1 MTMKHILFPTD
12 FSDAAEHAFATA
24 LELARRFDSRLTLL
38 HVWSVPSSVYAEA
51 LTWPIDDMQRG
62 ARKYLDAALESARR
76 LYPKTDALLREGRE
90 WKQILEVVDELGCDL
105 VVMGTHGRKG
115 LSRIILGNVAEKI
128 VRLSHVPVLT
138 VGAPKDP
145 SE

>member
-38 HVWSVPSSVYAEA
+38 HVWSVPSSVYA
-51 LTWPIDDMQRG
+51 
-62 ARKYLDAALESARR
+62 
-76 LYPKTDALLREGRE
+76 ALLREGRE

-115 LSRIILGNVAEKI
+115 LSRIMLGNVAEKI

-138 VGAPKDP
+138 VGAPKAP

>member
-1 MTMKHILFPTD
+1 MKHILFPTD
-12 FSDAAEHAFATA
+12 FSDAAACALATA
-24 LELARRFDSRLTLL
+24 LELAQVFDSRLTLL

-76 LYPKTDALLREGRE
+76 SYPKTDALLREGGE
-90 WKQILEVVDELGCDL
+90 WQQILEVVDDLGCDL

-115 LSRIILGNVAEKI
+115 LSRFMLGNVAEKI
-128 VRLSHVPVLT
+128 VRLSRVPVLT
-138 VGAPKDP
+138 VRTPDP
-145 SE
+145 AE